1 MFSFAPLLF
10 QQVYVLLA
18 EREGFVFP
26 VLYTLLP
33 DKREATYRRMLTTVK
48 EIWPQLVLEHIF
60 VDFEKA
66 AINAAPA
73 TLSAAQIL
81 GCFFH
86 LVRNLTKQ
94 LAEQGLL
101 TTYNTDAPFALSA
114 RMIASL
120 TFVSPSH
127 LDAAVEALWDEL
139 PLDVHPI
146 LEWFERTYMGCWRR
160 SDGRGP
166 AIFPPSVWSV
176 YESTLMGADQ
186 ANKFAQAAHRRIRS
200 DFGGDHPTLW
210 KFVDGLRRVH
220 AGRDQHYEEY
230 IRGDEPPRKR
240 LKHIWNATGKY
251 WCTEESRLQKSWHG
265 LSFLVAQLRAFYY
278 YYYSYCYYYYY
289 CRYHYYYYY
298 H

>member
-1 MFSFAPLLF
+1 MSI
-10 QQVYVLLA
+10 A
-18 EREGFVFP
+18 EIMRQ
-26 VLYTLLP
+26 TC
-33 DKREATYRRMLTTVK
+33 DRQKRSTRDCPAVK
-48 EIWPQLVLEHIF
+48 EILPQLVLQHIF
-60 VDFEKA
+60 MDFEMA

-160 SDGRGP
+160 SDSRGP

-230 IRGDEPPRKR
+230 IRGDEPPHLLVCFSVALVICFVPIECTFVTCGAARAVANPADKRVCGMRKTAFITQLDFLKVSEYTVEFDYPER
-240 LKHIWNATGKY
+240 LRNGKP
-251 WCTEESRLQKSWHG
+251 EE
-265 LSFLVAQLRAFYY
+265 FYT
-278 YYYSYCYYYYY
+278 
-289 CRYHYYYYY
+289 
-298 H
+298 